1 MDKSIRLHDSDSEAV
16 VLSGLMESAVS
27 LDQVSELL
35 EPSDFADSRNRLI
48 MSAISSLDARHM
60 SVDAVSV
67 ASYLTTAGED
77 FGGIAYLGALIG
89 NTLRVNVMGHV
100 KQVRDLSRLRR
111 LVVAIRKAE
120 AGLSN
125 DASPA
130 QQAEQ
135 CAEIILSAVSEASDE
150 DGKLLHE
157 IGSEWLEH
165 LTEVYESGGGITGL
179 STGFPELDKA
189 MRGLHGG
196 ELIILAARP
205 GMGKSVLAMNIA
217 ANVAKFGRAVYV
229 SSLEMPRLE
238 LMSRLAAAEAGV
250 DYGKVQSADLVEIGP
265 RLQGFV
271 SSIRSRCLMIDD
283 RANMSI
289 PRLRASLKR
298 FKRRTGNLDLVVID
312 YLQLLTS
319 TGNGRYEQVSEIS
332 RSLKVLAMELN
343 VPIICLSQLNRELQ
357 QRPNKRP
364 VLSDLR
370 DSGSLE
376 QDANAV
382 LFLYRE
388 AAYSDNLQHPWVTEL
403 IIAKLRHGRIG
414 TIPLIEQFNH
424 CRFLSA
430 DQQALPENW
439 RAMTAKPEKQLTQKS
454 FVAEWRPPG

>member
-1 MDKSIRLHDSDSEAV
+1 
-16 VLSGLMESAVS
+16 
-27 LDQVSELL
+27 
-35 EPSDFADSRNRLI
+35 
-48 MSAISSLDARHM
+48 
-60 SVDAVSV
+60 
-67 ASYLTTAGED
+67 
-77 FGGIAYLGALIG
+77 
-89 NTLRVNVMGHV
+89 
-100 KQVRDLSRLRR
+100 
-111 LVVAIRKAE
+111 
-120 AGLSN
+120 
-125 DASPA
+125 
-130 QQAEQ
+130 
-135 CAEIILSAVSEASDE
+135 
-150 DGKLLHE
+150 
-157 IGSEWLEH
+157 
-165 LTEVYESGGGITGL
+165 
-179 STGFPELDKA
+179 
-189 MRGLHGG
+189 
-196 ELIILAARP
+196 
-205 GMGKSVLAMNIA
+205 
-217 ANVAKFGRAVYV
+217 
-229 SSLEMPRLE
+229 
-238 LMSRLAAAEAGV
+238 
-250 DYGKVQSADLVEIGP
+250 
-265 RLQGFV
+265 
-271 SSIRSRCLMIDD
+271 MIDD